1 MMTKSKQN
9 VFSTELIGSTLV
21 VTPLGDAIGFR
32 YNQIHT
38 ETNGLTELLD
48 KHNVENLIID
58 FGAVEI
64 VGSIIISSIVRLA
77 RKITGRHGKA
87 AFCNASSTM
96 QDVVQT
102 MNLTRLWPYYDSREA
117 AIAAFASSE
126 L

>member
-9 VFSTELIGSTLV
+9 VFLTELIGTTLV
-21 VTPLGDAIGFR
+21 VTPQGDAVGFR

-48 KHNVENLIID
+48 KHPVTNLIID

-77 RKITGRHGKA
+77 RKINDRQGKA

-102 MNLTRLWPYYDSREA
+102 MNLTRLWPYFDSREA
-117 AIAAFASSE
+117 AIESFASTGS
-126 L
+126 